1 MHRQNVN
8 NAREFVRDEPGISVG
23 NNTGAG
29 SQVGRTGSTGFVIRG
44 IGENRVRQEIHGVKV
59 PDYPQTNFGSPT
71 GYTRD
76 FIDYDSPNASRSSVA
91 RRRRFT
97 ASP

>member
-1 MHRQNVN
+1 M
-8 NAREFVRDEPGISVG
+8 RDEPGISVG

-44 IGENRVRQEIHGVKV
+44 IGENRVRQEIDGVKV

-71 GYTRD
+71 ELYARFHRLRFAKRIEIIRGPASALYG
-76 FIDYDSPNASRSSVA
+76 IALNATYRW
-91 RRRRFT
+91 
-97 ASP
+97 